1 MFPGF
6 NPCVPVRS
14 HGFLT
19 RMAMVDPPD
28 LATDK
33 TFAETTG
40 GGHEER
46 TMLVGAGAKWGAV
59 DIG

>member
-1 MFPGF
+1 
-6 NPCVPVRS
+6 
-14 HGFLT
+14 
-19 RMAMVDPPD
+19 MAMVNPPD

-59 DIG
+59 DFG